1 MKVHAECN
9 IVISPTIDAKSIRKR
24 SAEVNM
30 EIFSSQ
36 GVNAPKPITLVIK
49 GASVEQFSHI
59 LKLTQILGKP
69 DEELAEKARSSPL
82 AGMVKDM
89 TVEET
94 ASWFRDSIIEELKDM
109 EGSNED
115 PLV

>member
-9 IVISPTIDAKSIRKR
+9 IVISPTVDAKSIRKR

-36 GVNAPKPITLVIK
+36 GVGAQPKPITLVIK
-49 GASVEQFSHI
+49 GGNLAHI
-59 LKLTQILGKP
+59 WKLMEVLHKS
-69 DEELAEKARSSPL
+69 DEELAEKARGSALSDL
-82 AGMVKDM
+82 VKDM
-89 TVEET
+89 TDAEAAT
-94 ASWFRDSIIEELKDM
+94 WARNSIIEELQDM
-109 EGSNED
+109 EGANED

>member
-1 MKVHAECN
+1 MKVYAECN

-49 GASVEQFSHI
+49 GGNLAHI
-59 LKLTQILGKP
+59 WKLMEVLHKS
-69 DEELAEKARSSPL
+69 DEELAEKARGSALSDL
-82 AGMVKDM
+82 VKDM
-89 TVEET
+89 TDAEAAT
-94 ASWFRDSIIEELKDM
+94 WARNSIIEELQDM
-109 EGSNED
+109 EGANED
-115 PLV
+115 SLV

>member
-1 MKVHAECN
+1 MKVYAECN
-9 IVISPTIDAKSIRKR
+9 IVINPTVDAKSTRKIPG
-24 SAEVNM
+24 EVNM

-36 GVNAPKPITLVIK
+36 GVNAPKPITLIIK
-49 GASVEQFSHI
+49 GGNLAHI
-59 LKLTQILGKP
+59 WKLMEVLHKS

-82 AGMVKDM
+82 AGMVEGM

-94 ASWFRDSIIEELKDM
+94 ATWFRNSIIEELKDM
-109 EGSNED
+109 EARDED

>member
-49 GASVEQFSHI
+49 GGNLAHI
-59 LKLTQILGKP
+59 WKLMEVLHKS
-69 DEELAEKARSSPL
+69 DEELAEKARGSALSDL
-82 AGMVKDM
+82 VKDM
-89 TVEET
+89 SDAEAATW
-94 ASWFRDSIIEELKDM
+94 ARNSIIEELQDM
-109 EGSNED
+109 EGANED
-115 PLV
+115 SLV